1 MKIVKQGKLLPLAL
15 VMLLLLT
22 GCKNK
27 SDLLVKTWRLQ
38 GLSYSTSVPEEKQAQ
53 VDRVVEEMRHSFRIT
68 YFADGTYLTHINGM
82 DLKGSWKL
90 NWNSSK
96 ITAKQDNGNIIDY
109 TIEELTADNLKF
121 KADDGHEEMVFDMVP
136 DTQGK

>member
-22 GCKNK
+22 GCKSK

-96 ITAKQDNGNIIDY
+96 ITAKQENGNIIDY

>member
-96 ITAKQDNGNIIDY
+96 ITAKQENGNIIDY

>member
-1 MKIVKQGKLLPLAL
+1 MKIAKQGKVLLFATLIITLLA
-15 VMLLLLT
+15 
-22 GCKNK
+22 GCKSK

-38 GLSYSTSVPEEKQAQ
+38 GLSYSTSVPEDKQAQ

-96 ITAKQDNGNIIDY
+96 ITAKQENGNVIDY

-121 KADDGHEEMVFDMVP
+121 KADDGHEEMIFDMIP
-136 DTQGK
+136 DAPAK

>member
-1 MKIVKQGKLLPLAL
+1 MKIVKQGKLLPLAF